1 MLYAL
6 CENCL
11 IVYHF
16 FIMSLGTLYTKFKL
30 NLTLQMFD
38 ILVET
43 YNWILVV
50 LMQFWYINLKG

>member
-1 MLYAL
+1 
-6 CENCL
+6 
-11 IVYHF
+11 
-16 FIMSLGTLYTKFKL
+16 MSLGTLYTKFKL

-50 LMQFWYINLKG
+50 LMQFWYINLRLIRTWPAIDAAFV

>member
-1 MLYAL
+1 
-6 CENCL
+6 
-11 IVYHF
+11 
-16 FIMSLGTLYTKFKL
+16 MSLGTLYTKFKL